1 MSDKEDDRDELD
13 DDLLDEEEDM
23 LDATVF
29 KIRRSLGQPQARS
42 FTTEELHSQ
51 IHESVID
58 LCPPY
63 QRDVVWPVNKQV
75 EIIDSIYHNF
85 YVPPVIFAVVTGDD
99 GEEVRI
105 CVDGK
110 QRLTSIQKF
119 IDGQIPYKDPDTKK
133 LWYFTVSA
141 AARGAKMEIPP
152 AGKKL
157 FFDKQITCIEYRG
170 LTPAA
175 ERDVFQRVQLGMSL
189 TSAEKL
195 QAIAS
200 PRAHWICQLETK
212 FIAADDGLPEKFE
225 FDTKRGRNFQNLAF
239 IAYCCDSLP
248 EQTLPTAQKLERWL
262 MSDAVPPEAFVVDV
276 EGVLQTMWHI
286 ASERR
291 LNAAFKD
298 VKAKVAP
305 VEFVFIGL
313 MLYVMRGTDYTDE
326 ERAGAI
332 HALRKSLRDEYKDI
346 RLNTRVGRSCWE
358 LITRVEDGEPLDA
371 LMVRVAA
378 QKGKRKK
385 GAKDDEDEMDVD
397 EGSASASASAKGRG
411 RGRPRG
417 SGKAKRTRTE

>member
-13 DDLLDEEEDM
+13 DDLLEEEEDE
-23 LDATVF
+23 LDAMVF

-42 FTTEELHSQ
+42 FTTQQLHNTRERHRPLSTLPARYVPFPSLPRPRLTPDAFATRPD
-51 IHESVID
+51 I
-58 LCPPY
+58 
-63 QRDVVWPVNKQV
+63 VWPVNKQV
-75 EIIDSIYHNF
+75 EIIDSIFHNF

-133 LWYFTVSA
+133 LWYFTVSH
-141 AARGAKMEIPP
+141 AARGAKLEIPP
-152 AGKKL
+152 SGKKL
-157 FFDKQITCIEYRG
+157 FYEKQITCIEYRG

-262 MSDAVPPEAFVVDV
+262 MSDAAPPETFVVDV

-286 ASERR
+286 ASERK

-313 MLYVMRGTDYTDE
+313 MLYVMRGQEYTDE
-326 ERAGAI
+326 DRAAAI

-358 LITRVEDGEPLDA
+358 LITRVEDGEPLDSLVLRASA
-371 LMVRVAA
+371 LKGAA
-378 QKGKRKK
+378 KGKGKR
-385 GAKDDEDEMDVD
+385 
-397 EGSASASASAKGRG
+397 
-411 RGRPRG
+411 
-417 SGKAKRTRTE
+417 